1 MANYFDYFA
10 GTTKNWLSSGG
21 DYALTLHNKTNTTG
35 QEGAKGDFYD
45 ATYGIPAFVEWW
57 LEWSAT
63 SSPTAGNL
71 VELYVGESDSATAGT
86 NNPGTL
92 TGADAAVSSIADYK
106 YQLSFIGA
114 LRLAASTS
122 VQKTSMGILIPKR
135 RYMVPVVVNL
145 SGQTSTNTAG
155 NFALKGTPW
164 YRRVT

>member
-10 GTTKNWLSSGG
+10 GTAKSWLSSGG
-21 DYALTLHNKTNTTG
+21 DYAMTLHNKSTGVG
-35 QEGAKGDFYD
+35 QEGAKGDFYH
-45 ATYGIPAFVEWW
+45 ATYGIPSFVEWW

-92 TGADAAVSSIADYK
+92 TGADAAVTSIADYK
-106 YQLSFIGA
+106 YQMSFIGV

-145 SGQTSTNTAG
+145 SGVTSTNTAG
-155 NFALKGTPW
+155 NFALKGTPR
-164 YRRVT
+164 YRRVS